1 MTGRLGSIAE
11 IARAYAVS
19 EHHLTKVIHRLGQ
32 LGLVKTT
39 RGRNGGL
46 RLGRPPEEISL
57 GQVVRQTEEDLA
69 IAECFGRGCC
79 AIAGVCELQ
88 RVLNEALQAFLFV
101 LDRHTLADLDP
112 TAGRRTGLPSRAR
125 FARPSSRTMSQQGV
139 RDLGWRVSSDIMAQ
153 PPPDRRFSKQ
163 KQLVKQ
169 TLSISRRV
177 PTNLLT

>member
-1 MTGRLGSIAE
+1 MRLTQFSDYSLRALMFISLRDGENSSIAE
-11 IARAYAVS
+11 IARAYAIS

-46 RLGRPPEEISL
+46 RLGRRPEEISL

-101 LDRHTLADLDP
+101 LDRHTLADLIRP
-112 TAGRRTGLPSRAR
+112 QGAALAYRLG
-125 FARPSSRTMSQQGV
+125 FASPGEAAA
-139 RDLGWRVSSDIMAQ
+139 L
-153 PPPDRRFSKQ
+153 
-163 KQLVKQ
+163 
-169 TLSISRRV
+169 
-177 PTNLLT
+177 